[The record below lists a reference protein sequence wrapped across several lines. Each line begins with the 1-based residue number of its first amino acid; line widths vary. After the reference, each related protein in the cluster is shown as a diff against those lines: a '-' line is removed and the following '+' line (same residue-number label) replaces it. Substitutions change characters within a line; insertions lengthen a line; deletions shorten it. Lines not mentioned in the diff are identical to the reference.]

1 MLNVTARQDLMN
13 KIVET
18 LNVVVEDARFEFKE
32 DKMQAT
38 VVDASHVAMIDM
50 KVDAAA
56 FATWELEETDLAL
69 ELRKVCWLCRHLL
82 LLALISFIHQAG
94 LHISARNS

>member
-38 VVDASHVAMIDM
+38 VVDASHVAMY
-50 KVDAAA
+50 V
-56 FATWELEETDLAL
+56 L
-69 ELRKVCWLCRHLL
+69 
-82 LLALISFIHQAG
+82 
-94 LHISARNS
+94 

>member
-1 MLNVTARQDLMN
+1 MLNVTARQDLMS

-18 LNVVVEDARFEFKE
+18 LGVVVEDARFEFKE

-56 FATWELEETDLAL
+56 FDTWEIEEKGQVRRAALAG
-69 ELRKVCWLCRHLL
+69 VT
-82 LLALISFIHQAG
+82 ADPVAG
-94 LHISARNS
+94 GRRW